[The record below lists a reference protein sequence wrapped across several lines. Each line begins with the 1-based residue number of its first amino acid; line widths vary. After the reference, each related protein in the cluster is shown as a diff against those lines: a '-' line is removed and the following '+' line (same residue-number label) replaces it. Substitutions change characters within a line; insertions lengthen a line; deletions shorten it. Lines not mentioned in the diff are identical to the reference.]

1 LHFRYILFTFGNSSV
16 VRSKSIKKLKSRNL
30 IIKFTEET
38 APNIEELKKMA
49 ATKTDANLRIEAVE
63 ELGKWKCR
71 QSIDVLWRLM
81 INDIV
86 YEVQNA
92 AFLKLQSFGEEVK
105 LPRKSKGNLIKQIEK
120 KIEKVLRSVDSDISY
135 SEFLEILQKKLPEE
149 YDVYK
154 HEMKTKFDTW
164 LKNIINQFLTE
175 IRSKIKL

>member
-1 LHFRYILFTFGNSSV
+1 
-16 VRSKSIKKLKSRNL
+16 
-30 IIKFTEET
+30 
-38 APNIEELKKMA
+38 
-49 ATKTDANLRIEAVE
+49 
-63 ELGKWKCR
+63 
-71 QSIDVLWRLM
+71 
-81 INDIV
+81 
-86 YEVQNA
+86 
-92 AFLKLQSFGEEVK
+92 LQSFGEEVK